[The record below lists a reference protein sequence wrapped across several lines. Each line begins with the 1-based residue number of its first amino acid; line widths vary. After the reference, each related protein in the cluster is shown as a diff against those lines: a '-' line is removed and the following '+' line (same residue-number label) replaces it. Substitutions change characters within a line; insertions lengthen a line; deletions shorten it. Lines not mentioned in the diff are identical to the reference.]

1 MKRDLRTRALPRV
14 ATAALAAGLLCHQL
28 TPMAV
33 EASADHGLCEAYAG
47 LPATEGTHDGMVRV
61 AGGRFEIGADD
72 AYPEERPSLPAEV
85 RGFWIDRHPVTN
97 AQFARFVAAT
107 GYVTT
112 AERPAAAGE
121 VPGSAVFEPPAHGRP
136 GGWRYVPGA
145 DWRHPGGPGSDLDGR
160 SNHPVVQVSYD
171 DALAYARWAGRD
183 LPTEAE
189 WEYAARGGLKG
200 QRYAWGSEV
209 RPEGVYR
216 ANTWQGEFPLNN
228 TQEDGYAGTSP
239 VGCFRPNGFG
249 LYDMAGNVW
258 QWTSSWYRPGHQAG
272 SNGRLAETPAAGS
285 GDPRQPGTPVR
296 VIKGGSHLCSPD
308 YCLRYRPSARQPQAT
323 STATSHVGFRTVLRS

>member
-1 MKRDLRTRALPRV
+1 MRRSARAQFLPRLAV
-14 ATAALAAGLLCHQL
+14 ASLVAGLLCHQV

-33 EASADHGLCEAYAG
+33 EASPDHGLCDAYDG
-47 LPATEGTHDGMVRV
+47 LPEGRDAHAGMVRV
-61 AGGRFEIGADD
+61 QGGRFDIGAND
-72 AYPEERPSLPAEV
+72 AYPEERPSVPAEV
-85 RGFWIDRHPVTN
+85 RDFWIDRHPVTN

-107 GYVTT
+107 DHVTT
-112 AERPAAAGE
+112 AERRGASSEA
-121 VPGSAVFEPPAHGRP
+121 PGSAVFVQPAHGRP
-136 GGWRYVPGA
+136 GGWRYVAGA
-145 DWRHPGGPGSDLDGR
+145 DWRHPGGPGTGLTGLD
-160 SNHPVVQVSYD
+160 NHPVVQVSYD

-209 RPEGVYR
+209 RPDGLHL
-216 ANTWQGEFPLNN
+216 ANTWQGEFPLEN
-228 TQEDGYAGTSP
+228 TREDGHAGTAP

-258 QWTSSWYRPGHQAG
+258 QWTSSWYQPGHRAG
-272 SNGRLAETPAAGS
+272 PNGWLVAVRPAHS
-285 GDPRQPGTPVR
+285 TDPRQPGVPVR

-308 YCLRYRPSARQPQAT
+308 YCLRYRPAARQPQAT
-323 STATSHVGFRTVLRS
+323 STATSHVGFRTVVRS